1 MVFSIEFLVKN
12 YQNKCIVSTKRLVIE
27 AQESLEAILH
37 AGSGKGGVVICHPH
51 PLYGGSMDNSVVEA
65 IEDGFSRAGFT
76 TLKFNFRGVGGS
88 TGRHSEGVG
97 ETADVLA
104 ACAFLEDKLG
114 KDELLALAGYSF
126 GAWVSA
132 NGILR
137 ISRYVDL
144 FLVAYPFSAYAP
156 PDLEAFQGRIVLVG
170 GSRDDISPVDDLLS
184 FYKGL
189 ECEKHLKIVPS
200 SHFFDGC
207 EKDISDF
214 VVDIYGES
222 EG

>member
-1 MVFSIEFLVKN
+1 LVKT
-12 YQNKCIVSTKRLVIE
+12 YQNKCIVSIKRLVIE
-27 AQESLEAILH
+27 AQETLEAVLH
-37 AGSGKGGVVICHPH
+37 EGTGKGGVVICHPH

-65 IEDGFSRAGFT
+65 IEDGFYHAGFT

-88 TGRHSEGVG
+88 TGRYGEGIG

-104 ACAFLEDKLG
+104 ACAFLEGNLG
-114 KDELLALAGYSF
+114 KDEALVLAGYSF

-132 NGILR
+132 NAIPR
-137 ISRYVDL
+137 ISRKVDL

-156 PDLEAFQGRIVLVG
+156 PDLESVEGRVALVG
-170 GSRDDISPVDDLLS
+170 GSLDDISPVDDLLS
-184 FYKGL
+184 FYKRL
-189 ECEKHLKIVPS
+189 QCEKYLKIVPS

-214 VVDIYGES
+214 VVAMFGEN